1 MGSLQRQGLYVR
13 WPPLKGKAVLPLQL
27 SDCLKLGRMILH
39 LDNRQALTA
48 ACYRVLHN
56 NEKRGRANQR
66 HLHMAFSFCIG
77 GICVHRE
84 EMSLCCGASVF
95 EKMCLQ
101 KWPPSLLNPD
111 RKMELG
117 GWPCLLMCARPLF
130 SPPETA
136 LLRYNAHSLQ
146 FTHPESAA
154 ILIQVATT
162 TV

>member
-13 WPPLKGKAVLPLQL
+13 WPRLKGKAVLPRQL
-27 SDCLKLGRMILH
+27 SDCLKLRRMILH

-56 NEKRGRANQR
+56 NGKRGRANQR

-84 EMSLCCGASVF
+84 EMNLHCGASVF
-95 EKMCLQ
+95 EKMRLQ
-101 KWPPSLLNPD
+101 KWPPSLPTLNPD

-117 GWPCLLMCARPLF
+117 GWPCLLMCILAFFFFF
-130 SPPETA
+130 SETA
-136 LLRYNAHSLQ
+136 LLRYNTHSLQ
-146 FTHPESAA
+146 FTHLECAA
-154 ILIQVATT
+154 ILIHPQG
-162 TV
+162 